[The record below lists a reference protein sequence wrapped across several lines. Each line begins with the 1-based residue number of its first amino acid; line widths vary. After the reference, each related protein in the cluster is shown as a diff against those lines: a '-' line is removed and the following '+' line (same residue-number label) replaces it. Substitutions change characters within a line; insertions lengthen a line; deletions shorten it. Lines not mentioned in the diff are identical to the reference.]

1 MLQNRRELHQNGLQ
15 INARKMSRDS
25 IISAVSCILALFG
38 SAIIAAHAQQAGPL
52 SPTAPVARPVPIPAN
67 KPEAPPVPPE
77 EIIRRFAAKEDEML
91 RESMSYG
98 FQKSV
103 RLEEIG
109 PDNKA
114 SGQVEIVTQ
123 QFVGPD
129 GRRYEKPVR
138 RTASTLQHLQVE
150 RGDSDLIASTPL
162 FPLTTSQ
169 LPKYDITFQGKQPLD
184 ELSAYIFAVKPRA
197 VDRAHAYFSGVVWVD
212 EQDMVIVKTIGKWV
226 METGDVTSPMLPFT
240 VFETYRQQVGKNL
253 WFPAYSRSDET
264 IPVDKTTLPVRIII
278 RWTDYTPAG
287 TQPSAPPGGAK
298 PPDNKGNP

>member
-1 MLQNRRELHQNGLQ
+1 MNRRT
-15 INARKMSRDS
+15 
-25 IISAVSCILALFG
+25 IIMATCCAVAVLLAP
-38 SAIIAAHAQQAGPL
+38 AMVPAHAQEAGPMT
-52 SPTAPVARPVPIPAN
+52 PTPRATLPVPIPVN
-67 KPEAPPVPPE
+67 KPEPPPIPPE

-91 RESMSYG
+91 RASMSYG

-109 PDNKA
+109 PDNKVA
-114 SGQVEIVTQ
+114 GQVEIVTQ
-123 QFVGPD
+123 QFVAPD
-129 GRRYEKPVR
+129 GRHYEKPVR
-138 RTASTLQHLQVE
+138 RSASTLKYLQVE

-169 LPKYDITFQGKQPLD
+169 IPKYEITFQGKQPLD

-197 VDRAHAYFSGVVWVD
+197 LDRAHAYFSGVVWVD

-253 WFPAYSRSDET
+253 WFPSYSRSDET
-264 IPVDKTTLPVRIII
+264 IPVDKITLPIRVVI

-287 TQPSAPPGGAK
+287 SAPPTAPPPVPK
-298 PPDNKGNP
+298 PTDNFLAGSKS